1 MSELEKRKAWFTF
14 DGEEGNLWY
23 FGLPTHAPGKLRQ
36 REVRA
41 IIDVDSDGCLAG
53 VELIYD
59 MPPLFPPQPIKG
71 ITQDEQ

>member
-23 FGLPTHAPGKLRQ
+23 FGLPTHAVGTLQQ

-41 IIDVDSDGCLAG
+41 IIDIDADGCLAG
-53 VELIYD
+53 VELIDD
-59 MPPLFPPQPIKG
+59 MPPLFPHNPEK
-71 ITQDEQ
+71 EE